1 MADPDFDPSI
11 VERHVK
17 RAWPA
22 WTPSPELRDR
32 VRARLASSSAAT
44 LGAVG
49 LGAAL
54 QRPDPG
60 PWATLL
66 RAGKL
71 QTLVGV
77 GLVGAGFFSGYLVRA
92 LHEPVSTKAPVA
104 TIQPSSSSAPS
115 APAGVSDAS
124 PVEEPAGATPQSE
137 PSPPDAPASRERRR
151 AGNVAPSPAGHPQ
164 PSPTPDDGMSDELAL
179 LQRAER
185 ATRTGN
191 AALALAFI
199 SELTEE
205 YPRSRFLEE
214 RRAIELLARC
224 QADARD
230 AAASADEFLRRQ
242 PKSLYA
248 ARVRQACH
256 IEPAERLPER
266 R

>member
-1 MADPDFDPSI
+1 
-11 VERHVK
+11 
-17 RAWPA
+17 
-22 WTPSPELRDR
+22 
-32 VRARLASSSAAT
+32 
-44 LGAVG
+44 
-49 LGAAL
+49 
-54 QRPDPG
+54 
-60 PWATLL
+60 LL
-66 RAGKL
+66 
-71 QTLVGV
+71 
-77 GLVGAGFFSGYLVRA
+77 GAGFLSGYLVRA
-92 LHEPVSTKAPVA
+92 QHEPVSAKAPVA
-104 TIQPSSSSAPS
+104 MSPPSSASAPS
-115 APAGVSDAS
+115 DPAGVSDS
-124 PVEEPAGATPQSE
+124 RPVEEPARATLSSE
-137 PSPPDAPASRERRR
+137 PLQRDAAPRRERRR
-151 AGNVAPSPAGHPQ
+151 PSNMLPSPAGRPQ
-164 PSPTPDDGMSDELAL
+164 PSPAPENGMNDELAL